1 MDSDI
6 EGHPTPRLNFV
17 DVATGSLGQGLS
29 CGCGMAYVGKYFD
42 KASYRVYVVI
52 GDGESAEGSVW
63 EAMSF
68 ASHYKLDN
76 LVLIIDVN
84 RLGQSEPT
92 QLQHDTD
99 TYRRRAYAFG
109 FHTRVIDGHSVEEII
124 QILDEAKAVKGM
136 PTCIIAK
143 TYKGYG
149 SKVSLL
155 IV

>member
-1 MDSDI
+1 
-6 EGHPTPRLNFV
+6 
-17 DVATGSLGQGLS
+17 
-29 CGCGMAYVGKYFD
+29 MAYVGKYFE
-42 KASYRVYVVI
+42 KASYRVYVVL

-68 ASHYKLDN
+68 ASYYKLDN

-99 TYRRRAYAFG
+99 AYKRRAYAFG
-109 FHTRVIDGHSVEEII
+109 FHTRVIDGHSVEELIGI
-124 QILDEAKAVKGM
+124 FDEAKAVKGM
-136 PTCIIAK
+136 PTCVIAK

-149 SKVSLL
+149 SSKVSL
-155 IV
+155 VY